1 MADPRI
7 AELAKVLVG
16 YSTKVKRGDTVLI
29 HAIGVD
35 TVPFLKELQKAALAK
50 GAKYVDYKITIP
62 EIEKDYFN
70 FASKSQLEHFPQIE
84 MDFMKEVDVFI
95 GVRAPENSAYLAN
108 VDQSKISKRM
118 KVIHPILTERVN
130 NSRWVVTRWP
140 THAGAQD
147 AEMSLEEFEEF
158 FFKCTIF
165 DYAGLMQR
173 HKKLVRLINRTKS
186 VRIKASDTDL
196 RFSLKG
202 MKSISCHGDKN
213 IPDGEVYTAPV
224 RDSVEGYITYNT
236 PSLYAGKE
244 WNGVRLEFEKGKI
257 VKASCSGDNKALNRI
272 FNTDEGARYVGEFA
286 IGTNTEITRPM
297 KSILFDEKIFGSIHF
312 TPGMAYEDCDNGNR
326 SAIHWDLVKILTG
339 DGQIIFDDKVIQ
351 KDGLFIHPDLKE
363 LNPKKKAAKK
373 ATKRKSKKKK

>member
-35 TVPFLKELQKAALAK
+35 TIPFLKELHKAALLK

-62 EIEKDYFN
+62 EIEKDFFN
-70 FASKSQLEHFPQIE
+70 FSSKTQIEHFPQIE

-108 VDQSKISKRM
+108 VDQSKVSKRM
-118 KVIHPILTERVN
+118 RVSYPILTERVN

-147 AEMSLEEFEEF
+147 AGMSLEEFEEF
-158 FFKCTIF
+158 FFKCTIY
-165 DYAGLMQR
+165 DYSALQQR
-173 HKKLVRLINRTKS
+173 HKKLVRLINKTKS
-186 VRIKASDTDL
+186 VQIKASDTDL

-213 IPDGEVYTAPV
+213 IPDGEVYSAPV
-224 RDSVEGYITYNT
+224 KDSVEGYITYNT
-236 PSLYAGKE
+236 PSLYSGKE
-244 WNGVRLEFEKGKI
+244 WNDVRLEFEKGKI
-257 VKASCSGDNKALNRI
+257 VKATCSTDDKALNRI
-272 FNTDEGARYVGEFA
+272 FDTDEGARYVGEFA
-286 IGTNTEITRPM
+286 IGTNTEITSPM

-339 DGQIIFDDKVIQ
+339 DGQIIFDGKTIQ
-351 KDGLFIHPDLKE
+351 KNGLFVHPDLKG
-363 LNPKKKAAKK
+363 LNPAKKTKAKKTTKKK
-373 ATKRKSKKKK
+373 